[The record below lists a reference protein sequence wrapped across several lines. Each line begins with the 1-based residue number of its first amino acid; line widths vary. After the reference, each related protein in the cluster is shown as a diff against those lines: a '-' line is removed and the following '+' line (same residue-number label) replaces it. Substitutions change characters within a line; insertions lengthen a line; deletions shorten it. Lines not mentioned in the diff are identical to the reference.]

1 MSSNASVDDMSCVL
15 SLHHV
20 HLLNSIRLPFA
31 DSGVTAGVPE
41 EEARRRSRLRA
52 YREQLVSRRHPHPA
66 WLPLY
71 PGLPSSPVP
80 SADAAPCLPA
90 QLLFLLST
98 HPANRRGQSTRAP
111 GGSAV
116 KTPGQQRPVVSDT
129 LKSKL
134 IVLQRVRL
142 TGR

>member
-1 MSSNASVDDMSCVL
+1 MFTYL
-15 SLHHV
+15 
-20 HLLNSIRLPFA
+20 IGLPFA

-41 EEARRRSRLRA
+41 EEARRRSRLRT
-52 YREQLVSRRHPHPA
+52 YREQLISRRHPHPA

-90 QLLFLLST
+90 QLLFLLGT
-98 HPANRRGQSTRAP
+98 HPADRRGQSTRAP

-116 KTPGQQRPVVSDT
+116 ETPGQQRSVVSDT
-129 LKSKL
+129 WKSKL
-134 IVLQRVRL
+134 IVLQCVEL
-142 TGR
+142 TAR